1 MASTAKTS
9 QATCELSIVVPLYN
23 EEANVEELY
32 RRLTATLESLA
43 LSYELLFVDDGSRD
57 STFSKLLSL
66 RTADPRVGVLRFS
79 RNFGHHLAITAGL
92 QNAAGRYTVLM
103 DGDLQDRPEDIPALY
118 AKIKEGYQCVF
129 GIRATRH
136 DSPFKRLSS
145 KLFAYLMNKLV
156 KLDVPLN
163 SCVFRIMDRQFVDAF
178 NQLGERHRFVT
189 GLMSWMGF
197 KQVGIAVVH
206 DKRFAGQTKYPLLKM
221 LLLALNSV
229 TSFSFRPLQIASLV
243 GGLTALC
250 SVLGIVI
257 LFYRRLVLGYGV
269 TGWTSVMVT
278 ILFLGGVQLIALG
291 VLGEYVGRSYDEQKA
306 RPLYIID
313 QFYRAEDGLT
323 DRKENHAQRIHQSA
337 LGLAS

>member
-1 MASTAKTS
+1 MASTAKTTP
-9 QATCELSIVVPLYN
+9 TCELSVVVPLFN

-32 RRLTATLESLA
+32 RRLTATLEPLSLR
-43 LSYELLFVDDGSRD
+43 YELLFVDDGSRD
-57 STFSKLLSL
+57 STFPKIVSL
-66 RTADPRVGVLRFS
+66 REKDSRLGVLRFS

-92 QNAAGRYTVLM
+92 QHAAGQYTVLM

-136 DSPFKRLSS
+136 DGPFKRISS

-178 NQLGERHRFVT
+178 NQLEERHRFVT

-197 KQVGIAVVH
+197 RQVGIPVVH
-206 DKRFAGQTKYPLLKM
+206 DKRFGGQTKYPLLKM
-221 LLLALNSV
+221 ILLALNSV
-229 TSFSFRPLQIASLV
+229 TSFSFRPLQIASWV

-250 SVLGIVI
+250 SVLGIAI

-313 QFYRAEDGLT
+313 QFHRAGESLT
-323 DRKENHAQRIHQSA
+323 VRKENHAQRIHQSA